1 MEIWQDE
8 DESWEEDRESAAVTD
23 EEGED
28 DGDEETEQSAARLPA
43 RIILILSRRSTDS
56 MQSCVARE
64 LRVRSNGGNF
74 VVFSAMAASTCVC
87 EREKALT
94 RIIV

>member
-56 MQSCVARE
+56 MQSCVAAE
-64 LRVRSNGGNF
+64 LSQIKWRKFCSVLSYGCLY
-74 VVFSAMAASTCVC
+74 VCV
-87 EREKALT
+87 
-94 RIIV
+94 